1 MDWNDDGKKD
11 VISGDNKGNVTLF
24 LNVGTAKEPKLAK
37 GKPVEA
43 DGKPIAPGSHKLAE
57 GYAWLHMGDWD
68 GDGLK
73 DLFVGHMST
82 LVLYKNVGTPSAPR
96 FQSPT
101 LVELPGGERIIR
113 PSAYVVD
120 WDGDGK
126 RDLLVGGEKAA
137 IRFYRNIGTNRI
149 PKLAKGEALD
159 LKGPGSDAGYRW
171 RCDVADWNN
180 DGKKDLLVGN
190 AYSGLQGARR
200 RTSGNIWLF
209 LGK

>member
-1 MDWNDDGKKD
+1 MDWNNDGKKD
-11 VISGDNKGNVTLF
+11 LISGDRVGNVTLF
-24 LNVGTAKEPKLAK
+24 LNVGRAKEPKLAK
-37 GKPVEA
+37 GELVEA

-57 GYAWLHMGDWD
+57 GYSWIHMADWD

-73 DLFVGHMST
+73 DLFVGHTFT
-82 LVLYKNVGTPSAPR
+82 LVLYKNVGTPSDPR
-96 FQSPT
+96 FGAPT
-101 LVELPGGERIIR
+101 LVELPGRERVVR

-126 RDLLVGGEKAA
+126 NDLLVGSDGPK
-137 IRFYRNIGTNRI
+137 IRFYRNLGSNKK
-149 PKLAKGEALD
+149 PKLAKAEAPE

-171 RCDVADWNN
+171 RFDVADWNN

-190 AYSGLQGARR
+190 YFSSGKIIG
-200 RTSGNIWLF
+200 GNIWLF